1 MLQIIKHNALSVAC
15 FAAWL
20 AYMCATYK
28 WTEVFTNGWPM
39 SITMAF
45 GSFVAGSTPLGSG
58 AVSFPVL
65 TLVFN
70 IVANNARTFAIMIQS
85 VGMSCASYRILM
97 VHHDQIS
104 ALALMYMIWT
114 GIMGFNIG
122 YYLIRLPSDY
132 VKTIYFSLTL
142 ALGVLVQSYINK
154 FITKVRES
162 ALVITPR
169 HLLTFVP
176 VSMLGG
182 VLLSMVGTGW
192 DVVMYIYVRFLH
204 NTEEVVITNH
214 TIIAQ
219 SFLVLFA
226 FYNALV
232 MNPKDITPLVCTYWL
247 ACVPVVLVFA
257 PLGNYAVN
265 NWVRNREKLNVYI
278 YALEILQYVAGFVI
292 TMSRA
297 WETIALSTAIVG
309 STLLALTGFHL
320 AKKYLNAAPVIN
332 ASQDDREIQIA
343 QQAGR
348 RRVC

>member
-1 MLQIIKHNALSVAC
+1 MRLFVQHNVLSILC
-15 FAAWL
+15 FSAWL
-20 AYMCATYK
+20 AYMGVSQRWA
-28 WTEVFTNGWPM
+28 EVFTSGWPM

-85 VGMSCASYRILM
+85 VGMSCASYRILAL
-97 VHHDQIS
+97 HHEQIS

-122 YYLIRLPSDY
+122 YYLVRPPGEY

-142 ALGVLVQSYINK
+142 ALGVCVQSYINR
-154 FITKVRES
+154 FVIHERERTI
-162 ALVITPR
+162 VITPS
-169 HLLTFVP
+169 HLSTFVP

-182 VLLSMVGTGW
+182 ILLSMVGTGW
-192 DVVMYIYVRFLH
+192 DVVLYIYVRFLH

-214 TIIAQ
+214 TIVAQ

-232 MNPKDITPLVCTYWL
+232 INPKDITPLICTYWL
-247 ACVPVVLVFA
+247 ACIPVVLVFA

-297 WETIALSTAIVG
+297 WETIVLSTAIVG
-309 STLLALTGFHL
+309 STLLALVGFHL
-320 AKKYLNAAPVIN
+320 AKKYLNIAPVIN
-332 ASQDDREIQIA
+332 IDLDDREIQIT
-343 QQAGR
+343 Q
-348 RRVC
+348 